1 MSHRLAS
8 AGANKLAA
16 GYDAPIM
23 YRVLL
28 TDYAWPDLEIE
39 RAILKKA
46 DAELIV
52 AEKPTPPRW
61 PAWPPIAM
69 RS

>member
-1 MSHRLAS
+1 
-8 AGANKLAA
+8 
-16 GYDAPIM
+16 M

-46 DAELIV
+46 GAELVV
-52 AEKPTPPRW
+52 ADKTDASLAGSP
-61 PAWPPIAM
+61 WPPIAM